1 MGRIGFF
8 MGKIKIPASA
18 MGLQRAV
25 LAHGGHRLNVFY
37 FHWIPQRSLGNE
49 ACNTR
54 TELSSQF
61 EGVGS
66 LILPIE
72 QKAGTLSNCIFIR
85 LTAGEIFSNQ
95 VDYLAFFTVVVV
107 VLGPVEDF
115 FVGS

>member
-1 MGRIGFF
+1 
-8 MGKIKIPASA
+8 

-37 FHWIPQRSLGNE
+37 VHWIPQHSLRNE

-66 LILPIE
+66 LNFTHRPKSRDAFKFYLNPAPRRRDDLEPTSIYKNLSKSQE
-72 QKAGTLSNCIFIR
+72 ENFSWQKNLLLLQR
-85 LTAGEIFSNQ
+85 LLTFK
-95 VDYLAFFTVVVV
+95 
-107 VLGPVEDF
+107 
-115 FVGS
+115 

>member
-1 MGRIGFF
+1 LRHDGQIGFF
-8 MGKIKIPASA
+8 IGKIKIPASA

-54 TELSSQF
+54 TELSSLF

-66 LILPIE
+66 LNFTHRPKSRDAFKFYLDPARRRGDCIE
-72 QKAGTLSNCIFIR
+72 PTSIYKISPKSQEENFL
-85 LTAGEIFSNQ
+85 
-95 VDYLAFFTVVVV
+95 
-107 VLGPVEDF
+107 
-115 FVGS
+115 